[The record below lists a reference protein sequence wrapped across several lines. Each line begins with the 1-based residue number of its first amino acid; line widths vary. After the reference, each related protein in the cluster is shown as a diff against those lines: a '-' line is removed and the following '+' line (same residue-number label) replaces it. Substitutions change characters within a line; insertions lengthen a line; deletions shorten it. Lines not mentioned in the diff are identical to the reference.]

1 MEENNFKI
9 PEQSELI
16 IRDNREIIVPEGIR
30 FISDWKNYSLAWF
43 QFQHILDKK
52 IPGCGYTEYCIRSR
66 IPIIL
71 CSPRKILLENKSE
84 QHPEVFYFK
93 NELEKDLEMDKDLTK
108 TDKSNDES
116 SETQEDENKRLE
128 AYKKL
133 RKDLLDYLNDCQ
145 TYFLTKT
152 PKILVTYDSFRL
164 VKEILLKENKLKL
177 FYIVVD
183 EFQSIFIDSRFK
195 STTEMEFVN
204 QLKDLQKVC
213 YVSATPMID
222 SYLKDIP
229 EFSELPYYEFNWT
242 EEDSTRAI
250 KPDLKVRVTKS
261 ITTKAVEIIQTYKEG
276 NFEKAVSKDNEGNIQ
291 TIESKEA
298 VFYVNSVNNIISI
311 INRAKLT
318 SEECNILCSKTDK
331 NEKRIK
337 TRLPK
342 GFSIG
347 RVPLKG
353 EVHKMFTFCT
363 RTVYLGADFYSTNAR
378 SFIFSDANS
387 ECLAV
392 DISLDL
398 PQILGRQRDLSNPW
412 KNRAEFYYK
421 TMGKKKET
429 TREAFEQII
438 AEKRK
443 ITDDLIRSYKASPD
457 DAKLSL
463 AKTYKKMAR
472 AFNYKDNYVAVNEH
486 GGNSLVPIL
495 NNLVLIAER
504 RAFDIQQVDYKD
516 RFSVFNTIADEGMIP
531 DKSLKRIE
539 MITKFFKESRDFPNK
554 MKLLCETDL
563 TDLERGVLL
572 DQLPLTYKNYYET
585 IGPERCKA
593 LGYNKTDLEKEY
605 SDLQFDKSKL
615 QEEIYKIFLVN
626 CKYSKSWIKETL
638 SSIYSSLGY
647 NKTPKANDLEQY
659 FEIKLCKVLDK
670 TTGKSDNGFKII
682 KLKEKQEDDICDKD

>member
-1 MEENNFKI
+1 MENNFKI
-9 PEQSELI
+9 PEQSGLEI
-16 IRDNREIIVPEGIR
+16 KDNKEIIVPEGIR

-133 RKDLLDYLNDCQ
+133 RKDLLDYLDDCQ
-145 TYFLTKT
+145 TYFLTKS

-183 EFQSIFIDSRFK
+183 EFQSIFTDSRFK

-204 QLKDLQKVC
+204 QLRDLQKVC

-229 EFSELPYYEFNWT
+229 EFSSLPYYEFNWI
-242 EEDSTRAI
+242 EEDPNRAI
-250 KPDLKVRVTKS
+250 KPDLKIRVVKS

-276 NFEKAVSKDNEGNIQ
+276 NFEKAVSKDEGGNIQ

-311 INRAKLT
+311 INRAKL
-318 SEECNILCSKTDK
+318 SPEECNILCSKTDK

-342 GFSIG
+342 GFEIG

-353 EVHKMFTFCT
+353 EKHKMFTFCT

-378 SFIFSDANS
+378 SFILSDANS

-398 PQILGRQRDLSNPW
+398 PQILGRQRDLENPW

-421 TMGKKKET
+421 TLSKNKGKSQEEFKAILDMKLKK
-429 TREAFEQII
+429 
-438 AEKRK
+438 
-443 ITDDLIRSYKASPD
+443 TDDLLRSFNASPE
-457 DAKLSL
+457 DAKYSL
-463 AKTYKKMAR
+463 AEKYLRDIKSS
-472 AFNYKDNYVAVNEH
+472 NYKFDYIAINLH
-486 GGNSLVPIL
+486 GGNNLIPVL
-495 NNLVLIAER
+495 NNLVLIAEK
-504 RAFDIQQVDYKD
+504 RAFDIQQIDYKD
-516 RFSVFNTIADEGMIP
+516 RFSVFNTIADEGLVP
-531 DKSLKRIE
+531 DKSLQRIE
-539 MITKFFKESRDFPNK
+539 TITKFFKESRDFPNK

-615 QEEIYKIFLVN
+615 EEEINKEFQVGN
-626 CKYSKSWIKETL
+626 RYSRTTVKETL
-638 SSIYSSLGY
+638 GVIYSSLGY
-647 NKTPKANDLEQY
+647 NKTPKANDLEEY
-659 FEIKLCKVLDK
+659 FEIKSCKVLDQN
-670 TTGKSDNGFKII
+670 TGKRDNGFEII
-682 KLKEKQEDDICDKD
+682 KIKEEEGDS

>member
-93 NELEKDLEMDKDLTK
+93 NELEDDLELDKDLTK
-108 TDKSNDES
+108 LDKSS
-116 SETQEDENKRLE
+116 GSVDENIEKQ
-128 AYKKL
+128 
-133 RKDLLDYLNDCQ
+133 KDLLDYLDDCQ

-183 EFQSIFIDSRFK
+183 EFQSIFTDSRFK

-204 QLKDLQKVC
+204 QLIDLQRVC

-229 EFSELPYYEFNWT
+229 EFSNLPYYEFNWI

-276 NFEKAVSKDNEGNIQ
+276 NFEKAVSKDESGSIQ

-311 INRAKLT
+311 INRAKLDP
-318 SEECNILCSKTDK
+318 SECNILCSRTDK
-331 NEKRIK
+331 NKKRIK
-337 TRLPK
+337 NRLPK
-342 GFSIG
+342 GFEIG

-353 EVHKMFTFCT
+353 EPHKMFTFCT

-378 SFIFSDANS
+378 SFILSDANS

-421 TMGKKKET
+421 TLGKKKET
-429 TREAFEQII
+429 SREAFEQII
-438 AEKRK
+438 AEKKR
-443 ITDDLIRSYKASPD
+443 ITENLI
-457 DAKLSL
+457 DAFKTCKESGKFDL
-463 AKTYKKMAR
+463 AKTYKKMAK

-486 GGNSLVPIL
+486 GGNNLIPTL

-516 RFSVFNTIADEGMIP
+516 RFSVFNTISNEGLVP

-605 SDLQFDKSKL
+605 SDLQFDVSKISD
-615 QEEIYKIFLVN
+615 EVYKIFEVGN
-626 CKYSKSWIKETL
+626 KYLRTAIKETL
-638 SSIYSSLGY
+638 ENIYNSLGY
-647 NKTPKANDLEQY
+647 NKTPKASDLEQY
-659 FEIKLCKVLDK
+659 FEIKPCQITNKLN
-670 TTGKSDNGFKII
+670 GKKEHGFKII
-682 KLKEKQEDDICDKD
+682 KLKEKQEDDICDKN

>member
-1 MEENNFKI
+1 MKENNFKI
-9 PEQSELI
+9 PEQSGLI
-16 IRDNREIIVPEGIR
+16 IKDNREIIVPEGIR

-52 IPGCGYTEYCIRSR
+52 IPGCGYTEYCIRAKL
-66 IPIIL
+66 PIIL

-93 NELEKDLEMDKDLTK
+93 NELEDDIEMDKDLTK
-108 TDKSNDES
+108 LDKSS
-116 SETQEDENKRLE
+116 GPVDENIDSNLQNLPESVER
-128 AYKKL
+128 YKKL
-133 RKDLLDYLNDCQ
+133 RKDLLNYLDDCQ
-145 TYFLTKT
+145 SNFLTKT

-164 VKEILLKENKLKL
+164 VKEILLNENKLKL
-177 FYIVVD
+177 FYVVVD
-183 EFQSIFIDSRFK
+183 EFQSIFTDSRFK

-222 SYLKDIP
+222 SYLKDVP
-229 EFSELPYYEFNWT
+229 EFSSLPYYEFNWT
-242 EEDSTRAI
+242 EEDSTRVI

-276 NFEKAVSKDNEGNIQ
+276 NFEKAVSKDSEGNIQ

-311 INRAKLT
+311 INKAKLT
-318 SEECNILCSKTDK
+318 PEECNILCSKTDK

-353 EVHKMFTFCT
+353 EEHKMFTLCT

-378 SFIFSDANS
+378 SFILSDANS

-421 TMGKKKET
+421 TLGKKKET
-429 TREAFEQII
+429 SQEAFEQII
-438 AEKRK
+438 AEKKRV
-443 ITDDLIRSYKASPD
+443 TDSLIRSYVSSPE
-457 DAKLSL
+457 DAKQDL
-463 AKTYKKMAR
+463 AKTYRKIAKV
-472 AFNYKDNYVAVNEH
+472 FNYKDNYVAVNEH
-486 GGNSLVPIL
+486 GGNNLIPTL

-531 DKSLKRIE
+531 DKSLQRVE
-539 MITKFFKESRDFPNK
+539 MIIKFFKESKDFPNK
-554 MKLLCETDL
+554 MKLLCETNL

-605 SDLQFDKSKL
+605 SDLQFDMSKL
-615 QEEIYKIFLVN
+615 EVEIYKEFQIGNRYLRNIV
-626 CKYSKSWIKETL
+626 KETL
-638 SSIYSSLGY
+638 STIYSSLGY

-659 FEIKLCKVLDK
+659 FEIKPCKVLNPETNK
-670 TTGKSDNGFKII
+670 REHGFEILRI
-682 KLKEKQEDDICDKD
+682 K